1 MPYEE
6 EEDRG
11 CEVKC
16 PKGGGVCGYGST
28 PILLPFFSDRRGNH
42 QLLAPSQKEK
52 IRNTSPI
59 EHVAFDQRNYQKE
72 GVGSRSNTKRKD
84 LDLHS
89 YLFQK
94 NGRIFYNKI
103 VILGELNLRL
113 NL

>member
-1 MPYEE
+1 MQK
-6 EEDRG
+6 EDR
-11 CEVKC
+11 ELLKTKC
-16 PKGGGVCGYGST
+16 RLNETKCRFVFRKFDPLKIVA
-28 PILLPFFSDRRGNH
+28 DRRGNH
-42 QLLAPSQKEK
+42 MLLAPSQKEK

-84 LDLHS
+84 LDFHS
-89 YLFQK
+89 HLFLK
-94 NGRIFYNKI
+94 NGRISYNKI